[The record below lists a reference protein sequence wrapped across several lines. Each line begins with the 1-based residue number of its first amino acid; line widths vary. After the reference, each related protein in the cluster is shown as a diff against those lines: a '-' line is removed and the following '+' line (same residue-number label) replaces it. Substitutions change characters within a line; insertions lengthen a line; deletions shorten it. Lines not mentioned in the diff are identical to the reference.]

1 MKKIVLSGVF
11 VFSLFLLKAQTA
23 VKEKETVCNRDL
35 IVNNN
40 FSKAAVLDSVLKAYT
55 TNLLPGVTL
64 AVYTEKEGW
73 WIDAQGYADVY
84 KKIPMQNCHLQYLQ
98 SVSKTFMA
106 IEILQL
112 REQGKIN
119 FDDPI
124 TKYLPSK
131 YTHYIKNAEKI
142 TVRMLLNH
150 TSGVP
155 EYNSNPNFLSRVIQ
169 YPLKDFTPE
178 EMLQSF
184 EGEDPQYAPGSKYQY
199 TNTNYML
206 LSLIGDVLT
215 GDHAAFIREHIFKP
229 LNLHDTYY
237 AKDFNYLYGLN
248 LPASYWDLVNNG
260 TLVDITGLQ
269 KMTVEASKGDDGIV
283 CTAADAVKF
292 MKGLMEGK
300 FLSLESM
307 KEMQDFVKDEKGNK
321 RYGMGLAHFDLGGIE
336 AYGHGG
342 GGIGAGCALA
352 YIPSY
357 NTYVFVATNVGVLLD
372 GKLSEKAGEMKD
384 AVLMTLLK

>member
-1 MKKIVLSGVF
+1 MKKIVLTTVF
-11 VFSLFLLKAQTA
+11 IISLFLLRAQTTSN
-23 VKEKETVCNRDL
+23 ETGCNRDL

-40 FSKAAVLDSVLKAYT
+40 FSKAAALDSILRHYT
-55 TNLLPGVTL
+55 TNLLPGATL

-98 SVSKTFMA
+98 SVSKMFMA

-112 REQGKIN
+112 KEQGKIN
-119 FDDPI
+119 LDDSI
-124 TKYLPSK
+124 TKYLPPK
-131 YTHYIKNAEKI
+131 YSRYIKNAGKI

-155 EYNSNPNFLSRVIQ
+155 EYNSNPHFLSRVVQ
-169 YPLKDFTPE
+169 HPLEDFTPE

-184 EGEDPQYAPGSKYQY
+184 EGEDLQFTSGSKYQY

-206 LSLIGDVLT
+206 LSLIGDALT
-215 GDHAAFIREHIFKP
+215 GDHAAYIREHIFKP
-229 LNLHDTYY
+229 LELHDSYY
-237 AKDFNYLYGLN
+237 AKDFNYLHGLN
-248 LPASYWDLVNNG
+248 LPASYWDLENNG

-292 MKGLMEGK
+292 MKGVMEGK
-300 FLSLESM
+300 LLSPGSM

-321 RYGMGLAHFDLGGIE
+321 RYGMGLAYFDMGGIE

-352 YIPSY
+352 YIPAY
-357 NTYVFVATNVGVLLD
+357 KTYIFIATNVGVLID
-372 GKLSEKAGEMKD
+372 GKLSEKANEMKD
-384 AVLMTLLK
+384 AVLLTLLQ

>member
-1 MKKIVLSGVF
+1 MKKIVLTGVF
-11 VFSLFLLKAQTA
+11 TISLFLLRAQTTSN
-23 VKEKETVCNRDL
+23 ETGCNHDL
-35 IVNNN
+35 VINNN
-40 FSKAAVLDSVLKAYT
+40 FSKATVLDSILRHYT
-55 TNLLPGVTL
+55 TNLLPGATL

-112 REQGKIN
+112 KEQGKIN
-119 FDDPI
+119 LDDSI
-124 TKYLPSK
+124 TKYLPAK
-131 YTHYIKNAEKI
+131 YSRYIKNAGKI

-155 EYNSNPNFLSRVIQ
+155 EYNSNPNFLSRVVQ
-169 YPLKDFTPE
+169 HPLEDFTPE

-184 EGEDPQYAPGSKYQY
+184 EGEDLRFPPGSKYQY

-206 LSLIGDVLT
+206 LSLIGDALT
-215 GDHAAFIREHIFKP
+215 GDHAAYIREHIFKP
-229 LNLHDTYY
+229 LDLHDSYY
-237 AKDFNYLYGLN
+237 AKDFNYLHGLN
-248 LPASYWDLVNNG
+248 LPASYWDLENNG
-260 TLVDITGLQ
+260 SLVDITGLQ

-292 MKGLMEGK
+292 MKGVMEGK
-300 FLSLESM
+300 LLSPGSM

-321 RYGMGLAHFDLGGIE
+321 RYGMGLAYFDMGGIE

-357 NTYVFVATNVGVLLD
+357 KTYIFIATNAGVLID
-372 GKLSEKAGEMKD
+372 GKLSEKANEMKD
-384 AVLMTLLK
+384 AVLLALLQ

>member
-1 MKKIVLSGVF
+1 MKKIILSGVF
-11 VFSLFLLKAQTA
+11 TITLLLLKAQTA
-23 VKEKETVCNRDL
+23 VKETGCNSNL
-35 IVNNN
+35 IINSN
-40 FSKAAVLDSVLKAYT
+40 FSKAAVLDSILRYYT
-55 TNLLPGVTL
+55 TNQLPGATL

-73 WIDAQGYADVY
+73 WVDARGYADVY

-106 IEILQL
+106 IEILQFK
-112 REQGKIN
+112 EQGKIN
-119 FDDPI
+119 LDEPI
-124 TKYLPSK
+124 TKYLHLK
-131 YTHYIKNAEKI
+131 YSRYIKNAEKI

-169 YPLKDFTPE
+169 HPLEDFTPE

-184 EGEDPQYAPGSKYQY
+184 EGEDLQFAPGSKYQY

-206 LSLIGDVLT
+206 LSLIGDALT
-215 GDHAAFIREHIFKP
+215 GDHAAYIREHIFKP
-229 LNLHDTYY
+229 LNLHNTYY
-237 AKDFNYLYGLN
+237 AKDFIYLHGLN
-248 LPASYWDLVNNG
+248 LPASYWDLANDG
-260 TLVDITGLQ
+260 TLVDISGLQ

-292 MKGLMEGK
+292 MKGLIEGK
-300 FLSLESM
+300 LLSPESM
-307 KEMQDFVKDEKGNK
+307 KEMLEFVKDEKGNK
-321 RYGMGLAHFDLGGIE
+321 RYGMGLVHFDLGGIE

-342 GGIGAGCALA
+342 GGIGAGCALV

-357 NTYVFVATNVGVLLD
+357 KTYVFVATNVGVLLD
-372 GKLSEKAGEMKD
+372 GKLPEKAGEMKD
-384 AVLMTLLK
+384 AVLLTLLK